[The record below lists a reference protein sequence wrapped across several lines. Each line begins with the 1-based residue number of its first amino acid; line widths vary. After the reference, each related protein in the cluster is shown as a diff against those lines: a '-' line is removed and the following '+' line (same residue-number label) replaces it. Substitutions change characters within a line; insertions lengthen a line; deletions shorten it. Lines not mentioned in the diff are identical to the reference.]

1 MKPVHHDA
9 MPDRDRA
16 PARSPIFEAYF
27 RPRRFEAR
35 VYERIGVRR
44 FKRWMLALVGQQ
56 TAHRLGWR
64 LLPGSRADTRAALR
78 SFEKRTRH
86 NEAVHA
92 LVLAALAAVAV
103 HLLARGEAAA
113 AVALLVVN
121 IPFNV
126 YPLLLQRHTRLRL
139 KRLLATG
146 RQAG

>member
-1 MKPVHHDA
+1 MKPGHHDA

-16 PARSPIFEAYF
+16 PSTSSIAEAYF
-27 RPRRFEAR
+27 RPRRFEAG

-44 FKRWMLALVGQQ
+44 FKGWMLGLVGER

-64 LLPGSRADTRAALR
+64 LPAGRAEKRATLR
-78 SFEKRTRH
+78 SFDKRTRH

-92 LVLAALAAVAV
+92 LVLVALAAVAV

-113 AVALLVVN
+113 AIALLVVN